1 MENPPDNPDP
11 AKLGN
16 TKFVLDSKTGDYQV
30 AAIAWMPFRAAI
42 DPQKL
47 DTLAKLEKDLAA
59 ACDKAG
65 VSLNGDEE
73 DSEKRDGSNKDK
85 TASSSG
91 KEKDGRGSGEDL
103 HAKESLT
110 AKTKDQDDK
119 QKNES
124 LVVKRSLLKALFED
138 LDDSGEDGEEEDKL
152 APEVEKA
159 QKACFDFYNKF
170 QAAMEKKPE
179 LDAEDFN
186 ASRTSF
192 YQAIAETNKLR
203 AANSEEAK
211 LKLKKTAAGQLKT
224 YFETFVGKA
233 NVKGLDEKSMAIY
246 LVGVGDGEAKV
257 SDFAGMVSKDRSAID
272 VADGSAEV

>member
-30 AAIAWMPFRAAI
+30 AAIAWMPFRANI

-47 DTLAKLEKDLAA
+47 ETLVKLEKDLAA

-65 VSLNGDEE
+65 MSLDGDEE
-73 DSEKRDGSNKDK
+73 DGEKQDSSKKNK
-85 TASSSG
+85 TASSSREEKDSSG
-91 KEKDGRGSGEDL
+91 KEKEDP

-211 LKLKKTAAGQLKT
+211 LKLKKTAAG
-224 YFETFVGKA
+224 
-233 NVKGLDEKSMAIY
+233 
-246 LVGVGDGEAKV
+246 
-257 SDFAGMVSKDRSAID
+257 
-272 VADGSAEV
+272 